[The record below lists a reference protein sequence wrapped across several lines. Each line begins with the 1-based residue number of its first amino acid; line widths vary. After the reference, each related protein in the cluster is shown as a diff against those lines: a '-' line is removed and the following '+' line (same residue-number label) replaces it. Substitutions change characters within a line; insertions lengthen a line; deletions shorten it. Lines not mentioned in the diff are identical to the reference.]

1 MPTNSKM
8 KCIIFLMFL
17 IFLGSFASVQGQTK
31 LPLPG
36 GTSLIRGQKYYT
48 QSSSYYLLLGTD
60 GNLTVNTAANKR
72 VWGLDQVFPGFKD
85 IGRIEV
91 QSDGNLIAR
100 NASGGFLWS
109 ALSQNTISGSQ
120 LLVNASGALQL
131 VWRDKVT
138 WSSDGN
144 LNSVEVIP
152 DYGWT
157 YCRILKDPKIV
168 LMGSRTVSKAAM
180 DAVEYIYTD
189 MTSRF
194 KADYPKNKFDGYVIY
209 LTNEEPWSE
218 LSKLA
223 PIGTMMVDGAGINQ
237 GEELQGGTSPDYLW
251 ITEQMI
257 CKKGVKSRN
266 EAFAA
271 GRRAQR
277 DDDYRT
283 FDQVIH
289 EFGHAIDFRFG
300 LRGRINQVYQGGWN
314 PVEQFPWNIQYWF
327 GAPGGTLSAS
337 EKAFIG
343 EIFASATTYSR
354 DLYPMSCPKSQN
366 GANITFLSKSDK
378 IIKLNVYWNE
388 GAGFSKNNLKI
399 TNGIVKV
406 APALGGINQTTRVK
420 SGIYEIEQTDL
431 SKPVIIEW
439 GGEFCGNGFL
449 SIQ

>member
-1 MPTNSKM
+1 MSIHLKT
-8 KCIIFLMFL
+8 KCFTIFTFL
-17 IFLGSFASVQGQTK
+17 IFLGSFASVHGQTK

-36 GTSLIRGQKYYT
+36 GTSLVRGQKYYT
-48 QSSSYYLLLGTD
+48 QSSSHYLLFGTD

-72 VWGLDQVFPGFKD
+72 VWGLDQIFSDFKNV
-85 IGRIEV
+85 GRIEV
-91 QSDGNLIAR
+91 QSDGNLVAR

-109 ALSQNTISGSQ
+109 ALSQNPISGSQ
-120 LLVNASGALQL
+120 LLVNQSGALQL
-131 VWRDKVT
+131 VGRNKVT

-157 YCRILKDPKIV
+157 YCRVLKDPKIV
-168 LMGSRTVSKAAM
+168 IMGSRTVSKTAM

-189 MTSRF
+189 ITSRF

-218 LSKLA
+218 LSNLA
-223 PIGTMMVDGAGINQ
+223 PVGTMMTDNGINK
-237 GEELQGGTSPDYLW
+237 GEELQGGTGPDYLW

-271 GRRAQR
+271 GRRTER

-289 EFGHAIDFRFG
+289 EFSHAIDFRFG
-300 LRGRINQVYQGGWN
+300 LRDRINQVYQGGWN

-337 EKAFIG
+337 ENAFIG
-343 EIFASATTYSR
+343 EIFNSSTTFSR
-354 DLYPMSCPKSQN
+354 DLYPMGCSKSQN
-366 GANITFLSKSDK
+366 GAKITFLSKSDK
-378 IIKLNVYWNE
+378 TIKLNVDWNE

-399 TNGIVKV
+399 TNGTVKV
-406 APALGGINQTTRVK
+406 APALGGVGLNTRVK

-439 GGEFCGNGFL
+439 ANSAFCGNGFL